1 MDYFLLDW
9 AAMFAAFLSVYMLG
23 NHNRWGFLVF
33 MISNVFWV
41 AVGVLAASDAMI
53 YGNIIFF
60 AVNLRGLL
68 KWNREAKFA
77 SPISV
82 PAGESRSD
90 RP

>member
-1 MDYFLLDW
+1 MEYYLLDW
-9 AAMFAAFLSVYMLG
+9 AAMLAAFLSVYMLG

-41 AVGVLAASDAMI
+41 AVGLLAASDAMI

-68 KWNREAKFA
+68 KWNREAKSA
-77 SPISV
+77 PDQSV
-82 PAGESRSD
+82 RKG
-90 RP
+90 